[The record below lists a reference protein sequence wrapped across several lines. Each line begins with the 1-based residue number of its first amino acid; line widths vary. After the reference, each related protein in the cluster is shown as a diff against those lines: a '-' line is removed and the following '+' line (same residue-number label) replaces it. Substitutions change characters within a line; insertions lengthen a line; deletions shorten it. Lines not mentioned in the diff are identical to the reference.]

1 MSSMQDQNDSQG
13 PGVYISQ
20 AEYDRLVKIAQRYA
34 CLRQKLVNQ
43 GISNAALDLLSDPD
57 PLASYGHSYQPNS
70 SGHAYNP
77 QAPPYQ
83 GHHQTETNRE
93 WPHPDTDPFPVS
105 QSPSV
110 ESPTEP
116 WGQEPKSPQGGNRYD
131 PNRRLE
137 RNAHRSVRLFN
148 LPSGVRR
155 GDITAVVRGG
165 PLLEVYLRPKEH
177 TATVSFVYGDDAAAF
192 LERAREH
199 GLRIRGAPI
208 PVQWN
213 EQQFIL
219 APHVCHQISRGAT
232 RNFVIRNRN
241 PNLTEESIR
250 ADLAHI
256 HNLHVLKVEFFR
268 DECYISTNSVHNAI
282 FARNCMMSRL
292 EYKGSRIEWAADECA
307 QPPRNLPTQTK
318 GSRPGVVSKRNYS
331 SGSASSSQV
340 ANRFQVLDVTDDND
354 EDEDDSEDD
363 EDDEDY
369 Y

>member
-1 MSSMQDQNDSQG
+1 Q
-13 PGVYISQ
+13 
-20 AEYDRLVKIAQRYA
+20 
-34 CLRQKLVNQ
+34 
-43 GISNAALDLLSDPD
+43 
-57 PLASYGHSYQPNS
+57 
-70 SGHAYNP
+70 
-77 QAPPYQ
+77 
-83 GHHQTETNRE
+83 
-93 WPHPDTDPFPVS
+93 
-105 QSPSV
+105 
-110 ESPTEP
+110 
-116 WGQEPKSPQGGNRYD
+116 
-131 PNRRLE
+131 
-137 RNAHRSVRLFN
+137 RSVRLFN

-155 GDITAVVRGG
+155 GDITAVIRGG

-199 GLRIRGAPI
+199 GLRILNTPI

-250 ADLAHI
+250 GDLAHI

-268 DECYISTNSVHNAI
+268 DACYISTNSVHNAI

-307 QPPRNLPTQTK
+307 QPPRNLPTQTQ
-318 GSRPGVVSKRNYS
+318 GSRPVMVSKRNFS
-331 SGSASSSQV
+331 SGSVSSNK
-340 ANRFQVLDVTDDND
+340 ATNRFQVLDMTDDDDDDDD

-363 EDDEDY
+363 SDDEEY